1 MEIGRLYSRI
11 CGWENGIPV
20 KYYNTEIIKI
30 FNKEILN
37 IDGKT
42 GSFIY
47 KFMDNNELSA
57 EYPETYMLCKTYP
70 SWYFYYGESKI
81 ITSVEN

>member
-11 CGWENGIPV
+11 CGWENGTPV
-20 KYYNTEIIKI
+20 KYYNSEIITVFSKDI
-30 FNKEILN
+30 YN

-42 GSFIY
+42 GGYIIKYMDKNGLSDTY
-47 KFMDNNELSA
+47 KDSYKIM
-57 EYPETYMLCKTYP
+57 KRYP
-70 SWYFYYGESKI
+70 SWYFYYGENKN

>member
-11 CGWENGIPV
+11 CGWENGAPV
-20 KYYNTEIIKI
+20 KYYNSGIMTVLPKDVCD
-30 FNKEILN
+30 

-42 GSFIY
+42 GAFISKYMDKVGISQEYLDAY
-47 KFMDNNELSA
+47 K
-57 EYPETYMLCKTYP
+57 LCKTYP
-70 SWYFYYGESKI
+70 SWYFYYGEMKE

>member
-11 CGWENGIPV
+11 CGWENGVPV
-20 KYYNTEIIKI
+20 KSFNSAIIEVFPKDVCD
-30 FNKEILN
+30 

-42 GSFIY
+42 GGYILKYMDKGEISQEYSEAY
-47 KFMDNNELSA
+47 K
-57 EYPETYMLCKTYP
+57 LCKTYP
-70 SWYFYYGESKI
+70 SWYFYYGEIKT

>member
-11 CGWENGIPV
+11 CGWENGAPV
-20 KYYNTEIIKI
+20 KYYNSSIITVFPKDI
-30 FNKEILN
+30 CD

-42 GSFIY
+42 GGYIIKYMDKIGINQEYHEAY
-47 KFMDNNELSA
+47 K
-57 EYPETYMLCKTYP
+57 LCKTYP
-70 SWYFYYGESKI
+70 TWYFYYGETKE

>member
-11 CGWENGIPV
+11 CGWENGVPV
-20 KYYNTEIIKI
+20 KYYNSAIMTVFTKDVC
-30 FNKEILN
+30 N

-42 GSFIY
+42 GAFISKY
-47 KFMDNNELSA
+47 MDNVGLSQ
-57 EYPETYMLCKTYP
+57 EYSEAYKLCKTYP
-70 SWYFYYGESKI
+70 SWYFYYGEMKE

>member
-11 CGWENGIPV
+11 CGWENGLPV
-20 KYYNTEIIKI
+20 KSYNSAIITI
-30 FNKEILN
+30 FPKDVCD

-42 GSFIY
+42 GGYIIKYMDKVGISQEYLDAY
-47 KFMDNNELSA
+47 K
-57 EYPETYMLCKTYP
+57 LCKTYP
-70 SWYFYYGESKI
+70 SWYFYYGEMKE

>member
-11 CGWENGIPV
+11 CGWENGKPV
-20 KYYNTEIIKI
+20 KSYNSAIITVFPKDVCD
-30 FNKEILN
+30 

-42 GSFIY
+42 GSFIAKYMDKHSLSEMYEDTY
-47 KFMDNNELSA
+47 K
-57 EYPETYMLCKTYP
+57 LCKTYP
-70 SWYFYYGESKI
+70 SWYFYYGEIKE

>member
-11 CGWENGIPV
+11 CGWENGAPV
-20 KYYNTEIIKI
+20 KYFNSAIITVFPK
-30 FNKEILN
+30 NLCD

-42 GSFIY
+42 GGYISKY
-47 KFMDNNELSA
+47 LDNLDIRH
-57 EYPETYMLCKTYP
+57 EYPDAYKICKIFP
-70 SWYFYYGESKI
+70 SWYFYYGEIKK